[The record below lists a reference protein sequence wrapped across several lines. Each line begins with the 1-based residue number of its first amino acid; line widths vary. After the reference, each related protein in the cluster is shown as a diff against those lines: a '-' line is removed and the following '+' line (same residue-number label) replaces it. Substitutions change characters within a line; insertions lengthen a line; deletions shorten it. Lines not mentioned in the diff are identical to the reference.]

1 ATNGFDGGGPGEYTL
16 AQTVTLP
23 SISGN
28 GIIELSWRDSIF
40 WDMATYGAMV
50 PRIFSVEVLDSSDNL
65 LAIVHSK
72 RLEPATLGSTGW
84 ILHRA
89 SLNTWAGQTVKLMF
103 RHYVPESFTGP
114 ANFSID
120 DIRVETLT
128 TTAGGT
134 VVSGTVESAGGNV
147 LPNISVTLQL
157 ADGTIMKSKTNQF
170 GRFSFEGVPAGS
182 NAVISVSSKKHSF
195 SQTSQVRSVTADISD
210 IRFIASN

>member
-1 ATNGFDGGGPGEYTL
+1 
-16 AQTVTLP
+16 
-23 SISGN
+23 
-28 GIIELSWRDSIF
+28 
-40 WDMATYGAMV
+40 
-50 PRIFSVEVLDSSDNL
+50 
-65 LAIVHSK
+65 
-72 RLEPATLGSTGW
+72 
-84 ILHRA
+84 
-89 SLNTWAGQTVKLMF
+89 MF

>member
-1 ATNGFDGGGPGEYTL
+1 MNGFDGSGPGEYTL

-23 SISGN
+23 SITGN
-28 GIIELSWRDSIF
+28 GIIELSWRDSMY
-40 WDMATYGAMV
+40 WAMTMYGAML
-50 PRIFSVEVLDSSDNL
+50 PRIFSVEVLDTSDNI
-65 LAIVHSK
+65 LATIHSK
-72 RLEPATLGSTGW
+72 RLEPSTDGSTGW
-84 ILHRA
+84 ILHQA

-103 RHYVPESFTGP
+103 RNYVPETLTGP
-114 ANFSID
+114 ALFAID
-120 DIRVETLT
+120 DIRVEALT

-147 LPNISVTLQL
+147 LTNISVTLQL
-157 ADGTIMKSKTNQF
+157 ADGTTMKSKTNQF

-195 SQTSQVRSVTADISD
+195 SQTSQVRSVTADIND